1 MATPFLTKTPTD
13 PDRLL
18 EAAGAFGTPV
28 YVYDER
34 IIRRQCQALR
44 THLAGL
50 PLRLLYAMKANAH
63 PAVLEVIKDEGF
75 GIDAVSPAELALAR
89 RVGFAPEDLLYSAN
103 NMSDAEMAVIAAQ
116 GILMNIGELSRL
128 EALGKAFP
136 GTAVCVRLNP
146 SIGSGHHEHVVTAG
160 KHTKFGIPIESIGD
174 VLAVA
179 SRHRLRVTGIHQH
192 IGSGIASM
200 SVLRDT
206 MQLLLDAA
214 SRFPDLTFI
223 NFGGGFN
230 VPYRADERALDLEN
244 FQAGIVAPLLTRLPA
259 GIDCWFEP
267 GRFLVAECGTLV
279 VETTTLKTAYGV
291 TYAGTDSGMA
301 HLIRPAMYGAYH
313 EIVNLSHPGG
323 DVDAYTVVGNI
334 CESGDILARDRQ
346 LPAIRPGDVLAIMDA
361 GAYGMAMASL
371 YNLRPLPAEVM
382 IRRDGRL
389 ELIQPRWT
397 PEALLDTLYGPYF
410 DGLSGGR

>member
-1 MATPFLTKTPTD
+1 MAISISSKTPDD
-13 PDRLL
+13 PRRLL
-18 EAAGAFGTPV
+18 EAAESFGTPV

-34 IIRRQCQALR
+34 TIRRQCQALR

-63 PAVLEVIKDEGF
+63 PAVLAVIKDEGF

-89 RVGFAPEDLLYSAN
+89 RVGFAPADILYSAN
-103 NMSDAEMAVIAAQ
+103 NMNDAEMTEVAAQ
-116 GILMNIGELSRL
+116 GILMNIGELDRL
-128 EALGKAFP
+128 EALGRAFP
-136 GTAVCVRLNP
+136 GTEVCVRLNP

-160 KHTKFGIPIESIGD
+160 KHTKFGIPIESID
-174 VLAVA
+174 AILAIA
-179 SRHRLRVTGIHQH
+179 RRHRLRVTGIHQH

-206 MQLLLDAA
+206 MQLLLEAT
-214 SRFPDLTFI
+214 SRFSDLTFI

-230 VPYRADERALDLEN
+230 VPYRAEDEALDLEN
-244 FQAGIVAPLLTRLPA
+244 FQAGIVAPLLARLPA
-259 GIDCWFEP
+259 GIGCWFEP

-279 VETTTLKTAYGV
+279 VRATTLKQAYGV

-313 EIVNLSHPGG
+313 EIVNLSHPEGPI
-323 DVDAYTVVGNI
+323 DAYTVVGNI

-346 LPAIRPGDVLAIMDA
+346 LPAIRPGDVLAILDA

-397 PEALLDTLYGPYF
+397 PEALLDFLYGPYF
-410 DGLSGGR
+410 SGRLK